1 MRIGELATATGTT
14 PKTLRFYE
22 DTGLLQPPRRTAGGY
37 RDYDEDAVG
46 RLGFI
51 RRGRMAG
58 LTLGQI
64 REVITIRD
72 DGVTPC
78 HHVQQLLEFRLVEL
92 NQQIEQLTAVRELVA
107 QLRDDAAH
115 ADPSA
120 CQADQVC
127 SYL

>member
-1 MRIGELATATGTT
+1 MRIGELAAATGTT

-22 DTGLLQPPRRTAGGY
+22 DAGLLQPPRRTAGGY

-46 RLGFI
+46 RLDFI

-64 REVITIRD
+64 REVITFRD

-78 HHVQQLLEFRLVEL
+78 HHVQQLLESRLAEL
-92 NQQIEQLTAVRELVA
+92 NQQIEQLTAVHELVA

-120 CQADQVC
+120 CRADQVC